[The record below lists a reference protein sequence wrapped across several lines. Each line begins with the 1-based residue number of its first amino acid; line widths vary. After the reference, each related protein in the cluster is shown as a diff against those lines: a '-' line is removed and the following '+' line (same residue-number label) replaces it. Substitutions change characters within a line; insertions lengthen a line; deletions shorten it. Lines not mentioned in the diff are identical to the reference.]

1 MSPGEKKK
9 RNIKASAK
17 LGMHKHADE
26 FLYIYILSRL
36 YLLFLFLC
44 FSFLVV
50 VFFWALLEDLLLAPK
65 FYFKNR

>member
-26 FLYIYILSRL
+26 FLYIYPLASISFVS
-36 YLLFLFLC
+36 LF
-44 FSFLVV
+44 
-50 VFFWALLEDLLLAPK
+50 VFFFPCCCVFLGVAGGFASRTQVL
-65 FYFKNR
+65 F